1 MSAHRGVG
9 TELGEVQQGPIGT
22 DAVGDRLG
30 QLDHWGPLV
39 LALGDIQD
47 GGTSLP
53 DRSVGDAPPSGPP
66 KRALGLRRGLRGLRL
81 VRSVAEAAVLVSD
94 PALFAGT
101 TLQPGDGQG
110 GGIHRGR
117 VLVLDRRCREQE
129 QASVASFEVA
139 LFCDVCGRGGS
150 LLSAELGKMV
160 VTKGTI
166 RQTLRKE
173 PPVLIMQDA
182 LPLFKSF

>member
-1 MSAHRGVG
+1 MSPHRGVG
-9 TELGEVQQGPIGT
+9 TEIGEVQGPSGT

-39 LALGDIQD
+39 LALGDIQI

-53 DRSVGDAPPSGPP
+53 DRSFGDSPPSGPP
-66 KRALGLRRGLRGLRL
+66 KRALGLRRRLRGLRL

-101 TLQPGDGQG
+101 TLQLGDGQG

-117 VLVLDRRCREQE
+117 VLVLDR
-129 QASVASFEVA
+129 
-139 LFCDVCGRGGS
+139 
-150 LLSAELGKMV
+150 
-160 VTKGTI
+160 
-166 RQTLRKE
+166 
-173 PPVLIMQDA
+173 
-182 LPLFKSF
+182 

>member
-9 TELGEVQQGPIGT
+9 TETGEVQGSSGS

-39 LALGDIQD
+39 LATGDIQN

-53 DRSVGDAPPSGPP
+53 EGSVGGAPPSGHQ
-66 KRALGLRRGLRGLRL
+66 KRALGLRRGLRGLRF
-81 VRSVAEAAVLVSD
+81 VRSFAQAAVLVSD

-110 GGIHRGR
+110 G
-117 VLVLDRRCREQE
+117 
-129 QASVASFEVA
+129 
-139 LFCDVCGRGGS
+139 
-150 LLSAELGKMV
+150 
-160 VTKGTI
+160 
-166 RQTLRKE
+166 
-173 PPVLIMQDA
+173 
-182 LPLFKSF
+182 